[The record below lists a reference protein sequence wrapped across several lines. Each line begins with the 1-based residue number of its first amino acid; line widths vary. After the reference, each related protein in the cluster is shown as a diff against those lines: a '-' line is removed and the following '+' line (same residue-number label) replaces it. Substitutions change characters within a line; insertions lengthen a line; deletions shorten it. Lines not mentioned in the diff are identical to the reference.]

1 MKILKKL
8 LFLQKRTLMSELTR
22 AVLVKYWGYPSFR
35 PMQEDIVDSVIEG
48 HDTLALLPTGG
59 GKSICFQVP
68 AMAMDGVCIVVT
80 PLISLMKDQVL
91 HLKNINIPASAIY
104 SGMHPS
110 EVEIA
115 YNKAVFGNLKFL
127 YVSPERLMTDAFIE
141 AVKKMKV
148 CLLAID
154 ESHCISQWGYDFRPP
169 YLKIAE
175 IRPYIPNTP
184 VLALTATATPKVV
197 DDIQYRLGFK
207 KKNVFQTSY
216 ERKNVTYNVIKVA
229 DKYGLMYRL
238 FMKMESGSGIVYVRS
253 RKRTKVISDW
263 LQSVGISATYY
274 HAGIDAKTRDERQ
287 KMWMDGK
294 TKVISAT
301 NAFGMGIDKPDV
313 RVVVHMDLPDSLEAY
328 FQEAGRAGRD
338 LKPSEA
344 FLLVSDSD
352 IKQLKD
358 NLQQSYPE
366 LERIKAIYDAIGN
379 YLQIPVGAGNGHC
392 YPFDMT
398 EFAKHYDFSLIEV
411 FNSLKLME
419 REGFFALS
427 EAMNTPSQLFIKASR
442 EDLYR
447 FQVEYA
453 EFDTM
458 IKYLLRN
465 YPGILSDFV
474 KIKEEQISY
483 KLGISVEKVEQ
494 ILQKLDNFNFLSY
507 IPRSDKPQIQY
518 LTERQ
523 DTRHF
528 ALSDEVY
535 KDRKEDATKRVQAVI
550 DFVNNDNECRSVQL
564 LRYFGE
570 KIKTRCG
577 KCDVCNIRNQ
587 MKINDEEYR
596 NISAAI
602 LDELK
607 KRVVPLYETPS
618 LAKNYLEEKVLETVR
633 WMLDNGTIEQ
643 DENGNLKEKGRQR
656 SLF

>member
-1 MKILKKL
+1 
-8 LFLQKRTLMSELTR
+8 MSELTR

-35 PMQEDIVDSVIEG
+35 PMQEDIVDAVING
-48 HDTLALLPTGG
+48 QDTLALLPTGG
-59 GKSICFQVP
+59 GKSVCFQVP

-80 PLISLMKDQVL
+80 PLISLMKDQVQ
-91 HLKNINIPASAIY
+91 HLKKINIPAAAIY
-104 SGMHPS
+104 SGLHPN
-110 EVEIA
+110 EVELA

-127 YVSPERLMTDAFIE
+127 YVSPERLMTETFIE

-184 VLALTATATPKVV
+184 VLALTATATPRVV
-197 DDIQYRLGFK
+197 EDIQYRLGFK
-207 KKNVFQTSY
+207 QQNVFQTSY
-216 ERKNVTYNVIKVA
+216 ERKNVTYNVIKIA

-238 FMKMESGSGIVYVRS
+238 FMRMQSGSGIVYVRS
-253 RKRTKVISDW
+253 RKRTKVIADW
-263 LQSVGISATYY
+263 LQSVGISATFY

-287 KMWMDGK
+287 KLWMDGHI
-294 TKVISAT
+294 KVIVAT

-313 RVVVHMDLPDSLEAY
+313 RVVVHMDIPDSLEAY

-344 FLLVSDSD
+344 FLLVADSD

-358 NLQQSYPE
+358 NLNQSYPE
-366 LERIKAIYDAIGN
+366 LNRIKTIYDALGN
-379 YLQIPVGAGNGHC
+379 YLQIPVGAGNGQT
-392 YPFDMT
+392 YPFDMND
-398 EFAKHYDFSLIEV
+398 FAAYYGFSLLEV

-419 REGFFALS
+419 REGLFSLS
-427 EAMNTPSQLFIKASR
+427 EALNTPSQLFIKASR

-453 EFDTM
+453 EFDAM

-474 KIKEEQISY
+474 KINEEQISH
-483 KLGISVEKVEQ
+483 KMGISVENVE
-494 ILQKLDNFNFLSY
+494 LTLKKLEKYNFLTY
-507 IPRSDKPQIQY
+507 IQRCDKPQIQY

-523 DTRHF
+523 DMRHF
-528 ALSDEVY
+528 VLSDEVY
-535 KDRKEDATKRVQAVI
+535 KNRKDDATKRVQAVI
-550 DFVNNDNECRSVQL
+550 DFVNNDKECRSVQL

-587 MKINDEEYR
+587 MKINDEEYK
-596 NISAAI
+596 NISELI
-602 LDELK
+602 LNELK

-618 LAKNYLEEKVLETVR
+618 LAKNHLEEKVLETVR

-643 DENGNLKEKGRQR
+643 DENGNLKEKGRQW

>member
-1 MKILKKL
+1 MKNL
-8 LFLQKRTLMSELTR
+8 LFLQKNSQMSELTR

-104 SGMHPS
+104 SGMHPN

-197 DDIQYRLGFK
+197 EDIQFRLGFK
-207 KKNVFQTSY
+207 ERNVFQTSY

-253 RKRTKVISDW
+253 RKRTKVIADW

-294 TKVISAT
+294 IKVISAT

-313 RVVVHMDLPDSLEAY
+313 RVVIHMDLPDSLEAY

-344 FLLVSDSD
+344 FLLVSESD

-366 LERIKAIYDAIGN
+366 LDRIKAIYDAIGN
-379 YLQIPVGAGNGHC
+379 YLQIPVGAGNGQC

-398 EFAKHYDFSLIEV
+398 EFAKNYDFSLIEV

-427 EAMNTPSQLFIKASR
+427 EAMETPSQLFIKASR

-453 EFDTM
+453 EFDAI

-474 KIKEEQISY
+474 KIKEEQISH
-483 KLGISVEKVEQ
+483 KLGIEVEKVEQ
-494 ILQKLDNFNFLSY
+494 ILHKLDKFNFLSY

-535 KDRKEDATKRVQAVI
+535 KDRKEDATKRVQSVI

-570 KIKTRCG
+570 RIKTRCG

-596 NISAAI
+596 NISSII
-602 LDELK
+602 LEELK
-607 KRVVPLYETPS
+607 KRVIPLYETPS

>member
-1 MKILKKL
+1 
-8 LFLQKRTLMSELTR
+8 MSELTR

-35 PMQEDIVDSVIEG
+35 PMQEDIVDSVIAG

-59 GKSICFQVP
+59 GKSVCFQVP
-68 AMAMDGVCIVVT
+68 AMAMEGVCIVIT

-104 SGMHPS
+104 SGMHPN
-110 EVEIA
+110 ELEIA
-115 YNKAVFGNLKFL
+115 YNKAAFGTLKFL

-141 AVKKMKV
+141 AIKKMKV

-169 YLKIAE
+169 YLKIAD
-175 IRPYIPNTP
+175 IRPYIPDTP

-197 DDIQYRLGFK
+197 EDIQFRLGFK
-207 KKNVFQTSY
+207 QRNVFQTSY
-216 ERKNVTYNVIKVA
+216 ERKNVTYNVIKIA
-229 DKYGLMYRL
+229 DKYSLMYRL
-238 FMKMESGSGIVYVRS
+238 FLKMDKGSGIVYVRS
-253 RKRTKVISDW
+253 RKRTKIIADW
-263 LQSVGISATYY
+263 LQSVGISASFY
-274 HAGIDAKTRDERQ
+274 HAGIDAKIRDERQ
-287 KMWMDGK
+287 KQWMDGK
-294 TKVISAT
+294 TKVIVAT

-344 FLLVSDSD
+344 FLLVADRD

-366 LERIKAIYDAIGN
+366 LQRIRDIYDAIGN
-379 YLQIPVGAGNGHC
+379 YLQVPVGTGNGQS
-392 YPFDMT
+392 YDFDMT
-398 EFAKHYDFSLIEV
+398 DFAKHYNLSLLEV

-419 REGFFALS
+419 REGLFSLS
-427 EAMNTPSQLFIKASR
+427 EAMDTPSQVLITASR

-447 FQVEYA
+447 FQVEYPD
-453 EFDTM
+453 FDPL
-458 IKYLLRN
+458 IKHLLRN

-474 KIKEEQISY
+474 KIKEEQISQRLGTDVPHIEQTLK
-483 KLGISVEKVEQ
+483 KLEK
-494 ILQKLDNFNFLSY
+494 FNFLTY
-507 IPRSDKPQIQY
+507 IQRHDKPQIQY

-523 DTRHF
+523 DTKRF

-550 DFVNNDNECRSVQL
+550 DFVNNDSECRSVQL

-570 KIKTRCG
+570 NIKTRCG
-577 KCDVCNIRNQ
+577 KCDVCNVRNQ
-587 MKINDEEYR
+587 MKINDEEYK
-596 NISAAI
+596 NISAII
-602 LDELK
+602 LEELN
-607 KRVVPLYETPS
+607 KRVVPLFETPS

-633 WMLDNGTIEQ
+633 WMLDNGIIEQ
-643 DENGNLKEKGRQR
+643 DENGNLIAQNKQK

>member
-1 MKILKKL
+1 
-8 LFLQKRTLMSELTR
+8 MSELTR

-35 PMQEDIVDSVIEG
+35 PMQEDIVDSVING
-48 HDTLALLPTGG
+48 QDTLALLPTGG
-59 GKSICFQVP
+59 GKSVCFQVP

-80 PLISLMKDQVL
+80 PLISLMKDQVQ
-91 HLKNINIPASAIY
+91 HLKKINISASAIY

-127 YVSPERLMTDAFIE
+127 YVSPERLMTDTFIE

-197 DDIQYRLGFK
+197 EDIQYRLGFK
-207 KKNVFQTSY
+207 KQNVFQTSY

-238 FMKMESGSGIVYVRS
+238 FMKMQSGSGIVYVRS
-253 RKRTKVISDW
+253 RKRTKVIADW
-263 LQSVGISATYY
+263 LQSVGISATFY

-287 KMWMDGK
+287 KLWMDGR
-294 TKVISAT
+294 TKVIVAT

-313 RVVVHMDLPDSLEAY
+313 RLVVHMDLPDSLEAY

-338 LKPSEA
+338 LQPSEA
-344 FLLVSDSD
+344 FLLVADSD

-366 LERIKAIYDAIGN
+366 LDRIKTIYDAIGN
-379 YLQIPVGAGNGHC
+379 YLQIPVGAGNGQC
-392 YPFDMT
+392 YPFDIN
-398 EFAKHYDFSLIEV
+398 EFAQHYGFSLLVV

-427 EAMNTPSQLFIKASR
+427 EAMDSPSQLFIKASR

-453 EFDTM
+453 EFDSI

-474 KIKEEQISY
+474 KIKEEQISH
-483 KLGISVEKVEQ
+483 KLGVDVEKVEQ
-494 ILQKLDNFNFLSY
+494 TLQKLDKFNFLTY
-507 IPRSDKPQIQY
+507 IPRNDKPQIQY

-528 ALSDEVY
+528 ILSDEVY
-535 KDRKEDATKRVQAVI
+535 KDRKDDATKRVQAVI
-550 DFVNNDNECRSVQL
+550 DFVNNDSECRSVQL

-570 KIKTRCG
+570 KIKSRCG
-577 KCDVCNIRNQ
+577 RCDVCNVRNQ
-587 MKINDEEYR
+587 LTINDEEFK
-596 NISAAI
+596 NISDLI
-602 LDELK
+602 LEELK

-643 DENGNLKEKGRQR
+643 DENGNLKEKGKQW

>member
-1 MKILKKL
+1 
-8 LFLQKRTLMSELTR
+8 MSELTR

-35 PMQEDIVDSVIEG
+35 PMQEDIVDSVIAG

-59 GKSICFQVP
+59 GKSVCFQVP
-68 AMAMDGVCIVVT
+68 AMAMEGVCIVIT

-104 SGMHPS
+104 SGMHPN
-110 EVEIA
+110 ELEIA
-115 YNKAVFGNLKFL
+115 YNKAAFGTLKFL

-141 AVKKMKV
+141 AIKKMKV

-169 YLKIAE
+169 YLKIAD
-175 IRPYIPNTP
+175 IRPYIPDTP

-197 DDIQYRLGFK
+197 EDIQFRLGFK
-207 KKNVFQTSY
+207 QRNVFQTSY
-216 ERKNVTYNVIKVA
+216 ERKNVTYNVIKIA
-229 DKYGLMYRL
+229 DKYSLMYRL
-238 FMKMESGSGIVYVRS
+238 FLKMDKGSGIVYVRS
-253 RKRTKVISDW
+253 RKRTKIIADW
-263 LQSVGISATYY
+263 LQSVGISASFY

-287 KMWMDGK
+287 KQWMDGK
-294 TKVISAT
+294 TKVIVAT

-344 FLLVSDSD
+344 FLLVADSD
-352 IKQLKD
+352 IKQLKN

-366 LERIKAIYDAIGN
+366 LQRIRDIYDALGN
-379 YLQIPVGAGNGHC
+379 YLQVPVGTGNGQS
-392 YPFDMT
+392 YDFDMT
-398 EFAKHYDFSLIEV
+398 DFAKHYNLSLLEV

-419 REGFFALS
+419 REGLFSLS
-427 EAMNTPSQLFIKASR
+427 EAMDTPSQVLITASR

-447 FQVEYA
+447 FQVEYPD
-453 EFDTM
+453 FDPL
-458 IKYLLRN
+458 IKHLLRS

-474 KIKEEQISY
+474 KIKEEQISQRLGTDVPHIEQTLK
-483 KLGISVEKVEQ
+483 KLEK
-494 ILQKLDNFNFLSY
+494 FNFLTY
-507 IPRSDKPQIQY
+507 IQRHDKPQIQY

-523 DTRHF
+523 DTKRF

-550 DFVNNDNECRSVQL
+550 DFVNNDSECRSVQL

-570 KIKTRCG
+570 NIKTRCG

-587 MKINDEEYR
+587 MKINDEEYK
-596 NISAAI
+596 NISAII
-602 LDELK
+602 LEELN
-607 KRVVPLYETPS
+607 KRVVPLFETPS

-633 WMLDNGTIEQ
+633 WMLDNRIIEQ
-643 DENGNLKEKGRQR
+643 DENGNLIAQNKQK

>member
-1 MKILKKL
+1 
-8 LFLQKRTLMSELTR
+8 MSDLTR

-35 PMQEDIVDSVIEG
+35 PMQEDIVDSVING

-80 PLISLMKDQVL
+80 PLISLMKDQVQ
-91 HLKNINIPASAIY
+91 HLKHINIQAAAIY

-110 EVEIA
+110 EVEMA
-115 YNKAVFGNLKFL
+115 YNNAAFGNLKFL

-141 AVKKMKV
+141 AIKKMKV

-175 IRPYIPNTP
+175 VRPYIPNTP

-197 DDIQYRLGFK
+197 DDIQFRLGFK
-207 KKNVFQTSY
+207 ERNVFQTSY

-253 RKRTKVISDW
+253 RKRTKVIADW
-263 LQSVGISATYY
+263 LQSVGISATFY
-274 HAGIDAKTRDERQ
+274 HAGIDARTRDERQ
-287 KMWMDGK
+287 RLWMDGK
-294 TKVISAT
+294 IKVIVAT

-344 FLLVSDSD
+344 FLLVSEAD
-352 IKQLKD
+352 IKQLKE

-366 LERIKAIYDAIGN
+366 LDRIKAIYDAIGN
-379 YLQIPVGAGNGHC
+379 YLQIPVGAGNGQS
-392 YPFDMT
+392 YNFDMN
-398 EFAKHYDFSLIEV
+398 EFAKNYNYSLLEV

-427 EAMNTPSQLFIKASR
+427 EAMDTPSKLFIKASR

-453 EFDTM
+453 EFDAI

-474 KIKEEQISY
+474 KIKEEQISL
-483 KLGISVEKVEQ
+483 KLGVDVENVENT
-494 ILQKLDNFNFLSY
+494 LKKLEKYNFLTY
-507 IPRSDKPQIQY
+507 IQRSDKPQIQY

-523 DTRHF
+523 DTRYF
-528 ALSDEVY
+528 TLSDEVY
-535 KDRKEDATKRVQAVI
+535 SDRKDDATKRVQAVI
-550 DFVNNDNECRSVQL
+550 DFVNNDTECRSVQL

-570 KIKTRCG
+570 KIKSRCG

-587 MKINDEEYR
+587 MNINDEEYK
-596 NISAAI
+596 NISDII

-643 DENGNLKEKGRQR
+643 DENGNLKEKGRQW

>member
-1 MKILKKL
+1 
-8 LFLQKRTLMSELTR
+8 MSDLTR
-22 AVLVKYWGYPSFR
+22 SVLVKYWGYPSFR
-35 PMQEDIVDSVIEG
+35 PMQEDIVDSVIAG

-59 GKSICFQVP
+59 GKSVCFQVP

-80 PLISLMKDQVL
+80 PLISLMKDQVQ
-91 HLKNINIPASAIY
+91 HLKKINIPAAAIY
-104 SGMHPS
+104 SGLHPS
-110 EVEIA
+110 EVELA

-127 YVSPERLMTDAFIE
+127 YVSPERLMTNAFIE
-141 AVKKMKV
+141 AIKKMNV

-175 IRPYIPNTP
+175 VRPYIPNTP
-184 VLALTATATPKVV
+184 VLALTATATPRVV
-197 DDIQYRLGFK
+197 EDIQFRLGFK
-207 KKNVFQTSY
+207 EQNVFQTSY
-216 ERKNVTYNVIKVA
+216 ERKNVTYNVIKIA

-238 FMKMESGSGIVYVRS
+238 FMRMQSGSGIVYVRS
-253 RKRTKVISDW
+253 RKRTKVIADW
-263 LQSVGISATYY
+263 LQSVGISATFY

-287 KMWMDGK
+287 KLWMDGK
-294 TKVISAT
+294 IKVIVAT

-344 FLLVSDSD
+344 FLLVADSD

-366 LERIKAIYDAIGN
+366 LDRIKMIYDTLGN
-379 YLQIPVGAGNGHC
+379 YLQIPVGAGNNQC
-392 YPFDMT
+392 YPFDIN
-398 EFAKHYDFSLIEV
+398 EFAKAYNFQLLET
-411 FNSLKLME
+411 FNALKLME
-419 REGFFALS
+419 REGFFTLS
-427 EAMNTPSQLFIKASR
+427 EAMNTPSQLFIKANR

-447 FQVEYA
+447 FQVEYPD
-453 EFDTM
+453 FDVM

-474 KIKEEQISY
+474 KIQEEQISH
-483 KLGISVEKVEQ
+483 KLGISVEMVEQ
-494 ILQKLDNFNFLSY
+494 TLKKLEKFNFLAY
-507 IPRSDKPQIQY
+507 IQRSDKPQIQY

-528 ALSDEVY
+528 SLSDEVY
-535 KDRKEDATKRVQAVI
+535 KNRKDDATTRVQAVI
-550 DFVNNDNECRSVQL
+550 DFVNNDTECRSVQL

-587 MKINDEEYR
+587 MKINDEEYK
-596 NISAAI
+596 NISELI
-602 LDELK
+602 LEELK

-618 LAKNYLEEKVLETVR
+618 LAKNYMEEKVLETVR

-643 DENGNLKEKGRQR
+643 DENGNLKEKGRQW

>member
-1 MKILKKL
+1 
-8 LFLQKRTLMSELTR
+8 MSELTR

-35 PMQEDIVDSVIEG
+35 PMQEDIVDSVIAG

-59 GKSICFQVP
+59 GKSVCFQVP
-68 AMAMDGVCIVVT
+68 AMAMEGVCIVIT

-104 SGMHPS
+104 SGMHPN
-110 EVEIA
+110 ELEIA
-115 YNKAVFGNLKFL
+115 YNKAAFGTLKFL

-141 AVKKMKV
+141 AIKKMKV

-169 YLKIAE
+169 YLKIAD
-175 IRPYIPNTP
+175 IRPYIPDTP

-197 DDIQYRLGFK
+197 EDIQFRLGFK
-207 KKNVFQTSY
+207 QRNVFQTSY
-216 ERKNVTYNVIKVA
+216 ERKNVTYNVIKIA
-229 DKYGLMYRL
+229 DKYSLMYRL
-238 FMKMESGSGIVYVRS
+238 FLKMDKGSGIVYVRS
-253 RKRTKVISDW
+253 RKRTKIIADW
-263 LQSVGISATYY
+263 LQSVGISASFY

-287 KMWMDGK
+287 KQWMDGK
-294 TKVISAT
+294 TKVIVAT

-344 FLLVSDSD
+344 FLLVADSD

-358 NLQQSYPE
+358 NLKQSYPE
-366 LERIKAIYDAIGN
+366 LQRIRDIYDALGN
-379 YLQIPVGAGNGHC
+379 YLQVPVGTGNGQS
-392 YPFDMT
+392 YDFDMT
-398 EFAKHYDFSLIEV
+398 DFAKHYNLSLLEV

-419 REGFFALS
+419 REGLFSLS
-427 EAMNTPSQLFIKASR
+427 EAMDTPSQLMIKASR

-447 FQVEYA
+447 FQVEYPD
-453 EFDTM
+453 FDPL
-458 IKYLLRN
+458 IKHLLRN
-465 YPGILSDFV
+465 HPGILSDFV
-474 KIKEEQISY
+474 KIKEEQISQRLGTDVPHIEQTLK
-483 KLGISVEKVEQ
+483 KLEK
-494 ILQKLDNFNFLSY
+494 FNFLTY
-507 IPRSDKPQIQY
+507 IQRHDKPQIQY

-523 DTRHF
+523 DTKRF

-550 DFVNNDNECRSVQL
+550 DFVNNDSECRSVQL

-570 KIKTRCG
+570 NIKTRCG

-587 MKINDEEYR
+587 MKINDEEYK
-596 NISAAI
+596 NISGII
-602 LDELK
+602 LEELN
-607 KRVVPLYETPS
+607 KRVVPLFETPS

-633 WMLDNGTIEQ
+633 WMLDNGIIEQ
-643 DENGNLKEKGRQR
+643 DENGNLIAQNKQQ

>member
-1 MKILKKL
+1 MLY
-8 LFLQKRTLMSELTR
+8 LQKNIQMSELTR

-35 PMQEDIVDSVIEG
+35 PMQEDIVDSVIYG

-59 GKSICFQVP
+59 GKSVCFQVP
-68 AMAMDGVCIVVT
+68 AMAMEGVCIVVT
-80 PLISLMKDQVL
+80 PLISLMKDQVQ
-91 HLKNINIPASAIY
+91 HLKNINIPAAAIY
-104 SGMHPS
+104 SGLHPN

-115 YNKAVFGNLKFL
+115 YNKAAFGNLKFL

-141 AVKKMKV
+141 AIKKMKV

-184 VLALTATATPKVV
+184 CLALTATATPEVV
-197 DDIQYRLGFK
+197 EDIQYRLGFK
-207 KKNVFQTSY
+207 ERNVFQTSY

-238 FMKMESGSGIVYVRS
+238 FMKMDTGSGIVYVRS
-253 RKRTKVISDW
+253 RKRTKVIADW
-263 LQSVGISATYY
+263 LQSAGISATFY

-287 KMWMDGK
+287 KLWMDGRI
-294 TKVISAT
+294 KVIVAT

-313 RVVVHMDLPDSLEAY
+313 RVVVHMDLPDTLEAY

-338 LKPSEA
+338 LKPSQA
-344 FLLVSDSD
+344 FLLVADSD

-358 NLQQSYPE
+358 NLQNSYPE
-366 LERIKAIYDAIGN
+366 LSRIKAIYDALGN
-379 YLQIPVGAGNGHC
+379 YLQIPAGAGNGQS
-392 YPFDMT
+392 YPFDMND
-398 EFAKHYDFSLIEV
+398 FANTYGFSLLEV

-427 EAMNTPSQLFIKASR
+427 EAMDTPSQLFIKASR

-447 FQVEYA
+447 FQVEYPH
-453 EFDTM
+453 FDVM

-474 KIKEEQISY
+474 KIKEEQISQR
-483 KLGISVEKVEQ
+483 LGIDVTQVENTLK
-494 ILQKLDNFNFLSY
+494 KLEKYNFLTY
-507 IPRSDKPQIQY
+507 IQRSDKPQIQY

-523 DTRHF
+523 DIRHF
-528 ALSDEVY
+528 ILSDEVY
-535 KDRKEDATKRVQAVI
+535 KDRKEAASRRVQAVI

-564 LRYFGE
+564 LKHFGE

-577 KCDVCNIRNQ
+577 KCDVCNIRNR
-587 MKINDEEYR
+587 MNINDEEFK
-596 NISAAI
+596 NISETI
-602 LDELK
+602 MEELK

-618 LAKNYLEEKVLETVR
+618 LAKTYLEEKVLETVR
-633 WMLDNGTIEQ
+633 WMLDSGVIEQ
-643 DENGNLKEKGRQR
+643 DENGNLKAKSQQ

>member
-1 MKILKKL
+1 
-8 LFLQKRTLMSELTR
+8 MSELTR
-22 AVLVKYWGYPSFR
+22 SVLVKYWGYPSFR

-68 AMAMDGVCIVVT
+68 ALAMDGVCIVVT
-80 PLISLMKDQVL
+80 PLISLMKDQVQ
-91 HLKNINIPASAIY
+91 HLKAINIAASAIY
-104 SGMHPS
+104 SGMHPN

-197 DDIQYRLGFK
+197 EDIQYRLGFK
-207 KKNVFQTSY
+207 RQNVFQTSY

-253 RKRTKVISDW
+253 RKRTKIIADW
-263 LQSVGISATYY
+263 LQSAGISATFY

-287 KMWMDGK
+287 KLWMDGRI
-294 TKVISAT
+294 KVIVAT
-301 NAFGMGIDKPDV
+301 NAFGMGIDKPNV
-313 RVVVHMDLPDSLEAY
+313 RVVIHMDLPDSLEAY

-366 LERIKAIYDAIGN
+366 LDRIKTIYDTLGN
-379 YLQIPVGAGNGHC
+379 YLQIPVGAGNGQS
-392 YPFDMT
+392 YAFDMN
-398 EFAKHYDFSLIEV
+398 EFATNYNFSLLEV

-419 REGFFALS
+419 REGLFALS
-427 EAMNTPSQLFIKASR
+427 EAMDAPSQLFIKASR

-453 EFDTM
+453 EFDAM

-474 KIKEEQISY
+474 KINEEQISH
-483 KLGISVEKVEQ
+483 KMGISVEQVEQ
-494 ILQKLDNFNFLSY
+494 TLKRLEKYNFLTY
-507 IPRSDKPQIQY
+507 IPRNDKPQIQY

-523 DTRHF
+523 DTGHF

-535 KDRKEDATKRVQAVI
+535 KDRKDDATKRVQAVI
-550 DFVNNDNECRSVQL
+550 DFVNNDTECRSVQL

-587 MKINDEEYR
+587 MNINDEEYK
-596 NISAAI
+596 NISELI
-602 LDELK
+602 LEELK

-633 WMLDNGTIEQ
+633 WMLDSGTIEQ

>member
-1 MKILKKL
+1 
-8 LFLQKRTLMSELTR
+8 MSELTR

-35 PMQEDIVDSVIEG
+35 PMQEDIVDSVIAG
-48 HDTLALLPTGG
+48 NDTLALLPTGG

-68 AMAMDGVCIVVT
+68 AMAMEGVCIVIT

-91 HLKNINIPASAIY
+91 HLKKINIPAAAIY

-110 EVEIA
+110 EIEIA
-115 YNKAVFGNLKFL
+115 YNKAAFGNLKFL
-127 YVSPERLMTDAFIE
+127 YVSPERLLTDAFIE
-141 AVKKMKV
+141 AIKKMKV

-175 IRPYIPNTP
+175 IRPYIPDTP

-197 DDIQYRLGFK
+197 DDIQFRLGFK
-207 KKNVFQTSY
+207 QQNVFQTSY
-216 ERKNVTYNVIKVA
+216 ERKNVTYNVVKIA

-238 FMKMESGSGIVYVRS
+238 FMKMEQGSGIVYVRS
-253 RKRTKVISDW
+253 RKRTKIIADW
-263 LQSVGISATYY
+263 LQSAGISATFY
-274 HAGIDAKTRDERQ
+274 HAGIDAKTRDQRQ
-287 KMWMDGK
+287 KMWMDGHI
-294 TKVISAT
+294 KVIVAT

-313 RVVVHMDLPDSLEAY
+313 RLVVHMDLPDSLEAY

-344 FLLVSDSD
+344 FLLVSDTD

-366 LERIKAIYDAIGN
+366 LQRIKDIYDALGN
-379 YLQIPVGAGNGHC
+379 YLQIPVGAGCGSSHD
-392 YPFDMT
+392 FDMND
-398 EFAKHYDFSLIEV
+398 FASCYNFQLLEV
-411 FNSLKLME
+411 YNSLKLME
-419 REGFFALS
+419 REGLFALS
-427 EAMNTPSQLFIKASR
+427 EAMDSPSQVMIKASR

-447 FQVEYA
+447 CQVEYP
-453 EFDTM
+453 EFDVV
-458 IKYLLRN
+458 IKHLLRN

-474 KIKEEQISY
+474 KIKEEQISQ
-483 KLGISVEKVEQ
+483 KLGTDVLKVEQ
-494 ILQKLDNFNFLSY
+494 TLKKLESYNFLTY
-507 IPRSDKPQIQY
+507 IQRKDKPQIQY

-523 DTRHF
+523 NTSHF
-528 ALSDEVY
+528 VLSDQVY
-535 KDRKEDATKRVQAVI
+535 KDRKDDATRRVQAVI
-550 DFVNNDNECRSVQL
+550 DFVNNDEECRSVQL

-587 MKINDEEYR
+587 MSINDEEYR
-596 NISAAI
+596 NISEII

-618 LAKNYLEEKVLETVR
+618 LAKTYLEEKVLETVR
-633 WMLDNGTIEQ
+633 WMLDNNLIEQ
-643 DENGNLKEKGRQR
+643 DENGNLKEKQQW

>member
-1 MKILKKL
+1 
-8 LFLQKRTLMSELTR
+8 MSELTR
-22 AVLVKYWGYPSFR
+22 SVLVKYWGYPSFR
-35 PMQEDIVDSVIEG
+35 PMQEDIVDSVIAG
-48 HDTLALLPTGG
+48 RDTLALLPTGG
-59 GKSICFQVP
+59 GKSVCFQVP

-91 HLKNINIPASAIY
+91 HLKKINIPAAAIY
-104 SGMHPS
+104 SGLHPS

-127 YVSPERLMTDAFIE
+127 YVSPERLLTDAFIE
-141 AVKKMKV
+141 AIKKMKV

-175 IRPYIPNTP
+175 IRPYIPSTP

-197 DDIQYRLGFK
+197 EDIQYRLGFK
-207 KKNVFQTSY
+207 EQNVFQTSY
-216 ERKNVTYNVIKVA
+216 ERKNVTYNVIKAA

-238 FMKMESGSGIVYVRS
+238 FMKMQSGSGIVYVRS

-263 LQSVGISATYY
+263 LQSVGISAMFY

-287 KMWMDGK
+287 KLWMDGRI
-294 TKVISAT
+294 KVIVAT

-313 RVVVHMDLPDSLEAY
+313 RLVIHMDLPDSLEAY

-344 FLLVSDSD
+344 FLLVADSD
-352 IKQLKD
+352 IQQLKE
-358 NLQQSYPE
+358 NLQQSYPD
-366 LERIKAIYDAIGN
+366 LDRIKTIYESLGN
-379 YLQIPVGAGNGHC
+379 YLQIPVGAGNGQS
-392 YPFDMT
+392 YPFDMNDL
-398 EFAKHYDFSLIEV
+398 ANSYGFSLLEV

-427 EAMNTPSQLFIKASR
+427 EAMDTPSQLFIKASR

-453 EFDTM
+453 EFDAM

-474 KIKEEQISY
+474 KIKEEQISH
-483 KLGISVEKVEQ
+483 KLGISVENVEI
-494 ILQKLDNFNFLSY
+494 ILKKLEKYNFLTY
-507 IPRSDKPQIQY
+507 IQRSDKPQIQY

-535 KDRKEDATKRVQAVI
+535 KDRKDDATKRVQAVI
-550 DFVNNDNECRSVQL
+550 DFVNNDEECRSVQL

-587 MKINDEEYR
+587 MKINDEEYK
-596 NISAAI
+596 NISELI
-602 LDELK
+602 LEELK
-607 KRVVPLYETPS
+607 NRVVPLYETTS
-618 LAKNYLEEKVLETVR
+618 IAKNYLEEKVLETVR
-633 WMLDNGTIEQ
+633 WMLDSGVIEQ
-643 DENGNLKEKGRQR
+643 DENGNLKEISGQR

>member
-1 MKILKKL
+1 
-8 LFLQKRTLMSELTR
+8 MSELTR
-22 AVLVKYWGYPSFR
+22 SVLVKYWGYPSFR
-35 PMQEDIVDSVIEG
+35 PMQEDIVDAVIDG
-48 HDTLALLPTGG
+48 RDTLALLPTGG

-68 AMAMDGVCIVVT
+68 ALAMDGVCIVVT
-80 PLISLMKDQVL
+80 PLISLMKDQVQ
-91 HLKNINIPASAIY
+91 HLKNINIPAAAIY

-184 VLALTATATPKVV
+184 VLALTATATPNVV
-197 DDIQYRLGFK
+197 EDIQLRLGFK
-207 KKNVFQTSY
+207 EHNVFQTSY

-238 FMKMESGSGIVYVRS
+238 FMRMQSGSGIVYVRS
-253 RKRTKVISDW
+253 RKRTKVIADW
-263 LQSVGISATYY
+263 LQSVGISATFY

-287 KMWMDGK
+287 KQWMDGRI
-294 TKVISAT
+294 KVIVAT

-313 RVVVHMDLPDSLEAY
+313 RMVIHMDLPDSLEAY

-344 FLLVSDSD
+344 FLLVAESD

-366 LERIKAIYDAIGN
+366 LERIKTIYDALGN
-379 YLQIPVGAGNGHC
+379 YLQIPVGAGNGQS
-392 YPFDMT
+392 YPFDMN
-398 EFAKHYDFSLIEV
+398 EFANSYGFSLLEV

-427 EAMNTPSQLFIKASR
+427 EAMESPSQLFIKASR

-453 EFDTM
+453 EFDAM

-474 KIKEEQISY
+474 KIKEEQISH
-483 KLGISVEKVEQ
+483 KMGIDVTQVEQ
-494 ILQKLDNFNFLSY
+494 TLKNLEKYNFLTY
-507 IPRSDKPQIQY
+507 IQRNGKPQIQY

-535 KDRKEDATKRVQAVI
+535 KDRKDDATRRVQAVI
-550 DFVNNDNECRSVQL
+550 DFVNNDSECRSVQL

-577 KCDVCNIRNQ
+577 RCDVCSIRNQ
-587 MKINDEEYR
+587 MKINDEEYK
-596 NISAAI
+596 NISELI

-618 LAKNYLEEKVLETVR
+618 LAKNYLEKKVLETVR
-633 WMLDNGTIEQ
+633 WMLDNGIIEQ
-643 DENGNLKEKGRQR
+643 DENGNLKEKGRQW

>member
-1 MKILKKL
+1 
-8 LFLQKRTLMSELTR
+8 MSDLTR

-91 HLKNINIPASAIY
+91 HLKRINISASAIY

-127 YVSPERLMTDAFIE
+127 YVSPERLLTDAFIE
-141 AVKKMKV
+141 AIKKMKV

-197 DDIQYRLGFK
+197 EDIQLRLGFK
-207 KKNVFQTSY
+207 QQNVFQTSY

-253 RKRTKVISDW
+253 RKRTKVIADW
-263 LQSVGISATYY
+263 LQSTGISATFY

-287 KMWMDGK
+287 KLWMDGRI
-294 TKVISAT
+294 KVIVAT

-313 RVVVHMDLPDSLEAY
+313 RAVIHMDLPDSLEAY

-344 FLLVSDSD
+344 FLLVSDTD
-352 IKQLKD
+352 IKQLKE

-366 LERIKAIYDAIGN
+366 LDRIKAIYDAIGN
-379 YLQIPVGAGNGHC
+379 YLQIPVGAGNGQS
-392 YPFDMT
+392 YPFDMN
-398 EFAKHYDFSLIEV
+398 EFAKSYDFSLLEV
-411 FNSLKLME
+411 FNSLKLMG

-427 EAMNTPSQLFIKASR
+427 EAMDAPSQLMIKASR

-453 EFDTM
+453 EFDSI

-474 KIKEEQISY
+474 KIKEEQISQ
-483 KLGISVEKVEQ
+483 KLGVDVEKVENT
-494 ILQKLDNFNFLSY
+494 LKKLEKYNFLTY
-507 IPRSDKPQIQY
+507 IQRSDKPQIQY

-523 DTRHF
+523 DTRYF

-535 KDRKEDATKRVQAVI
+535 KDRKDDATQRVQAVI
-550 DFVNNDNECRSVQL
+550 DFVNNDSECRSVQL

-570 KIKTRCG
+570 KIKSRCG

-587 MKINDEEYR
+587 MNINDEEFK
-596 NISAAI
+596 NISDII
-602 LDELK
+602 LEELK

-618 LAKNYLEEKVLETVR
+618 LAKNFLEEKVLETVR

-643 DENGNLKEKGRQR
+643 DENGNLKEKGKQW

>member
-1 MKILKKL
+1 
-8 LFLQKRTLMSELTR
+8 MSELTR

-35 PMQEDIVDSVIEG
+35 PMQEDIVDSVIDG

-207 KKNVFQTSY
+207 ERNVFQTSY

-379 YLQIPVGAGNGHC
+379 YLQIPVGAGNGQC

>member
-1 MKILKKL
+1 
-8 LFLQKRTLMSELTR
+8 MSELTR
-22 AVLVKYWGYPSFR
+22 SVLVKYWGYPSFR
-35 PMQEDIVDSVIEG
+35 PMQEDIVDAVIDG
-48 HDTLALLPTGG
+48 RDTLALLPTGG

-80 PLISLMKDQVL
+80 PLISLMKDQVQ
-91 HLKNINIPASAIY
+91 HLKNINIPAAAIY

-184 VLALTATATPKVV
+184 VLALTATATPNVV
-197 DDIQYRLGFK
+197 EDIQLRLGFK
-207 KKNVFQTSY
+207 EHNVFQTSY

-238 FMKMESGSGIVYVRS
+238 FMRMQSGSGIVYVRS
-253 RKRTKVISDW
+253 RKRTKVIADW
-263 LQSVGISATYY
+263 LQSVGISATFY

-287 KMWMDGK
+287 KQWMDGRI
-294 TKVISAT
+294 KVIVAT

-313 RVVVHMDLPDSLEAY
+313 RMVIHMDLPDSLEAY

-344 FLLVSDSD
+344 FLLVAESD

-366 LERIKAIYDAIGN
+366 LERIKTIYDALGN
-379 YLQIPVGAGNGHC
+379 YLQIPVGAGNGQS
-392 YPFDMT
+392 YPFDMN
-398 EFAKHYDFSLIEV
+398 EFANSYGFSLLEV

-427 EAMNTPSQLFIKASR
+427 EAMESPSQLFIKASR

-453 EFDTM
+453 EFDAM

-474 KIKEEQISY
+474 KIKEEQISH
-483 KLGISVEKVEQ
+483 KMGIDVTQVEQ
-494 ILQKLDNFNFLSY
+494 TLKNLEKYNFLTY
-507 IPRSDKPQIQY
+507 IQRNGKPQIQY

-535 KDRKEDATKRVQAVI
+535 KDRKDDATRRVQAVI
-550 DFVNNDNECRSVQL
+550 DFVNNDSECRSVQL

-577 KCDVCNIRNQ
+577 RCDVCSIRNQ
-587 MKINDEEYR
+587 MKINDEEYK
-596 NISAAI
+596 NISELI

-633 WMLDNGTIEQ
+633 WMLDNGIIEQ
-643 DENGNLKEKGRQR
+643 DENGNLKEKGRQW